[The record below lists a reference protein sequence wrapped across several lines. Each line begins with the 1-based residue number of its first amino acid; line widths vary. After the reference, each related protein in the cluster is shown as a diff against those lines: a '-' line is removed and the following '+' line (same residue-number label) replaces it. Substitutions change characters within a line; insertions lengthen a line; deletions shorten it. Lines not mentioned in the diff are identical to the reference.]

1 MTAARYTDLL
11 LYHRYRYYVLGRPE
25 LSDVQYDDLERRVLN
40 LYPNHPVASTPGS
53 SNPSDYPAYIVDGRR
68 PGPEDRAWRD
78 ARYPYNELEHL
89 GI

>member
-1 MTAARYTDLL
+1 MTHDRYTDLL

-25 LSDVQYDDLERRVLN
+25 LGDTQYDDLEQRVLKK
-40 LYPNHPVASTPGS
+40 YPGHPVASVPGS

-78 ARYPYNELEHL
+78 KRYPYNILEH
-89 GI
+89 IDV